1 LSYSIRHVEASD
13 AAGVYSLERECF
25 PDPYP
30 SQLLDTLMKT
40 RRDFFFVAI
49 ECGRIIGYAV
59 GTPRG
64 REGHIDSLA
73 VAPHCRRRGIGEAL
87 LSAVSR
93 ALVENGT
100 REIHL
105 EVRKGNKAAI
115 SFYESMGFTRSSELK
130 HYYADGED
138 AWVLR
143 RTMTSSPLADQ

>member
-1 LSYSIRHVEASD
+1 VEASD

-30 SQLLDTLMKT
+30 SELLDTLMRT
-40 RRDFFFVAI
+40 RRDSFFVAI
-49 ECGRIIGYAV
+49 QSWRIIGYAV

-73 VAPHCRRRGIGEAL
+73 VAAHCRRKGVGEAL
-87 LSAVSR
+87 FSAVTR
-93 ALVENGT
+93 ALVGKGVQ
-100 REIHL
+100 EIHL
-105 EVRKGNKAAI
+105 EVRKGNKTAI
-115 SFYESMGFTRSSELK
+115 SFYESMGFTKSSELK

-143 RTMTSSPLADQ
+143 RIMESSPLLDH